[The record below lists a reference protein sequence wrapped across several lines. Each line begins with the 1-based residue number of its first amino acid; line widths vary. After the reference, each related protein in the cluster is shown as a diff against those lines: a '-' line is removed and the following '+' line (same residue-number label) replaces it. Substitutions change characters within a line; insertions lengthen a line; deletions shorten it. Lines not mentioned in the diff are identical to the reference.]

1 MNANSSF
8 NAFQKKMEPHKCR
21 LICIVNGIGDS
32 SQQMRLHRLKQSLN
46 ICDGDFEAY
55 INEARD
61 SGIIKFDPMLVDNL
75 RNNNPAKWEFLNGP
89 ISGKP
94 VLYYVKIS
102 TNKSLF

>member
-1 MNANSSF
+1 
-8 NAFQKKMEPHKCR
+8 MEPHKCR
-21 LICIVNGIGDS
+21 LIYIVNGIGDS
-32 SQQMRLHRLKQSLN
+32 GQQIRLHRLKQSLN

-61 SGIIKFDPMLVDNL
+61 SGIIKFDPMLVDNF

-89 ISGKP
+89 ISGKQ